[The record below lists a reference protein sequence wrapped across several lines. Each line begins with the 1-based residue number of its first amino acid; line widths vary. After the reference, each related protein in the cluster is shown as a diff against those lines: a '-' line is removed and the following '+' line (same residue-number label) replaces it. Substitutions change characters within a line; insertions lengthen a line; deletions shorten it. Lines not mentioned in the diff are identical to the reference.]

1 MRGDRSRTIINSQ
14 RASVPHNE
22 EHVLPPTVGYLLYG
36 LWLLACAL
44 PAALLARAG
53 VLALGLDGT
62 PAAIVMVIAAM
73 VLAVLF
79 FALCVVVGRALR
91 LIH

>member
-1 MRGDRSRTIINSQ
+1 MNR
-14 RASVPHNE
+14 E
-22 EHVLPPTVGYLLYG
+22 EVVLPPAVNYLLYG

-44 PAALLARAG
+44 PAALAARAG
-53 VLALGLDGT
+53 VLALGLDGV
-62 PAAIVMVIAAM
+62 PAAIAMVMVAM

-79 FALCVVVGRALR
+79 FALSVVVGRALR